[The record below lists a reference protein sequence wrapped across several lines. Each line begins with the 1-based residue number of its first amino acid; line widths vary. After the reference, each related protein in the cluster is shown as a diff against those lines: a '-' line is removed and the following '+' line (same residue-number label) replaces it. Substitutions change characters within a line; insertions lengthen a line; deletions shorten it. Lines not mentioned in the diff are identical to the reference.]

1 MPEPSGFAASTI
13 AYAASFS
20 PPPNSA
26 RLFFNALAGRD
37 ARGPGKALAIV
48 LRELRAD
55 VAAGKPVTAD
65 SLLPEAHR
73 LSDGEREVW
82 HVIATALA
90 AAANESTTPE

>member
-1 MPEPSGFAASTI
+1 MPEPGGFSQSALAMSL
-13 AYAASFS
+13 ALN
-20 PPPNSA
+20 PPTNA
-26 RLFFNALAGRD
+26 TRLFFNALAGRD

-82 HVIATALA
+82 HVIAGALA
-90 AAANESTTPE
+90 AAAHEKVNA